1 MEDQNIKS
9 IKTNLVGKEDSPIT
23 NPDDVKSVKGMKS
36 KLGRRTIQAMGLPR
50 GATDKSGRRTNPI
63 YSSDQPY
70 RDFALKMAARKYEDR
85 QEMKDTWTDAQK
97 LVSTKEVR
105 DLSKGK
111 DVSQRIVFD
120 LYLRGD
126 VAGIEALGVKLTDED
141 KKKLKER
148 GNVMENFSP
157 KDEGYQSLE
166 GLISRRYLV

>member
-1 MEDQNIKS
+1 
-9 IKTNLVGKEDSPIT
+9 
-23 NPDDVKSVKGMKS
+23 
-36 KLGRRTIQAMGLPR
+36 MGLPR

-157 KDEGYQSLE
+157 KIEGYQSLE
-166 GLISRRYLV
+166 GLISRSYLV

>member
-1 MEDQNIKS
+1 
-9 IKTNLVGKEDSPIT
+9 
-23 NPDDVKSVKGMKS
+23 
-36 KLGRRTIQAMGLPR
+36 
-50 GATDKSGRRTNPI
+50 
-63 YSSDQPY
+63 
-70 RDFALKMAARKYEDR
+70 MAERKYEDR

-126 VAGIEALGVKLTDED
+126 VAWIEALGVKLSDDD

-157 KDEGYQSLE
+157 KIEGYQSLE
-166 GLISRRYLV
+166 GLISRSYLV

>member
-1 MEDQNIKS
+1 
-9 IKTNLVGKEDSPIT
+9 
-23 NPDDVKSVKGMKS
+23 MKS

-70 RDFALKMAARKYEDR
+70 RDFAMKMAERKYEDR
-85 QEMKDTWTDAQK
+85 QEMKDTWVDAQK

-111 DVSQRIVFD
+111 DVSQTKVFD

-141 KKKLKER
+141 KKKLEKR
-148 GNVMENFSP
+148 GNVMEEFSL
-157 KDEGYQSLE
+157 KIEGYQSLE
-166 GLISRRYLV
+166 GLISRSYLV